1 MRPLFQFSNGRF
13 FKEVIVKILSIVLF
27 AFSLLSSV
35 YARDGAL
42 YYTHHI
48 DFSSTELGVGEGLSG
63 NVIAVN
69 GDDVR
74 EGTMSISNRGVFGD
88 LGAGL
93 GYYKVLSDSIRVR
106 LEGGLRWMRF
116 KLDNPTYSH
125 VDFAVPIS
133 ANQVN
138 ALADFKGTADAIG
151 FRGGAFV
158 DFKKLSGRWN
168 SFIYLGSSYGLVD
181 MKAGFDSIGPSLNGG
196 DSTNFITA
204 EFGVDA
210 GGFRLGYEFT
220 RFGEAN
226 LAMTGGSALNITPGN
241 RHIVKCGILS
251 FFKIK

>member
-1 MRPLFQFSNGRF
+1 M
-13 FKEVIVKILSIVLF
+13 KILSAILF
-27 AFSLLSSV
+27 AFSLLSSI
-35 YARDGAL
+35 YAREGAL

-48 DFSSTELGVGEGLSG
+48 DFFSIELGVGEGLNG
-63 NVIAVN
+63 NVIAVD

-74 EGTMSISNRGVFGD
+74 EGMMSVSNRGIFSD

-133 ANQVN
+133 VDQVN
-138 ALADFKGTADAIG
+138 ELADFKGTADAIG

-158 DFKKLSGRWN
+158 DFLIGARGH

-181 MKAGFDSIGPSLNGG
+181 MKAGFDSIGSSLNSG
-196 DSTNFITA
+196 DSTNFISA
-204 EFGVDA
+204 EFGINL
-210 GGFRLGYEFT
+210 GGFRFGYEFT